1 MNEQKA
7 QPIQPPAKGSLV
19 DDILD
24 DALAIQDRFAAEPM
38 LKKTGRG
45 VLKSRGADGLQRDA
59 DELRKKFGHATRPK
73 H

>member
-7 QPIQPPAKGSLV
+7 QPIQPTAKGSLM

-24 DALAIQDRFAAEPM
+24 DALAFQDRFVAEPI

-45 VLKSRGADGLQRDA
+45 VLKSRGVDGLQRDA
-59 DELRKKFGHATRPK
+59 EELRKKFGHSSGTK
-73 H
+73 S